1 MPVRVPSP
9 GPDRSEFAR
18 LLERLDT
25 DPVEA
30 GHRYEA
36 LRYTLLRF
44 FEWRGVAAADSAAD
58 ETLDRLGRR
67 LAAGETVA
75 DPRAYALGIA
85 RLVALE
91 QHRRPE
97 ARHTSLDDV
106 PAWRLT
112 AAEGEGADPPRLRC
126 FDRCLGALPAGQ
138 HDFIVRYYAATGRA
152 RIDGRAAL
160 ATELG
165 LSPNALRLRAQRLRD
180 GLESCIRACLG
191 STRTFDDGSPA

>member
-1 MPVRVPSP
+1 MPSRVTSP
-9 GPDRSEFAR
+9 GPDRTEFAR
-18 LLERLDT
+18 LLERLDA

-30 GHRYEA
+30 GHGYEV
-36 LRYTLLRF
+36 LRHTLLRF
-44 FEWRGVAAADSAAD
+44 FEWRGVAAADAAAD

-91 QHRRPE
+91 QYRRPE
-97 ARHTSLDDV
+97 RRHTPLDDV

-112 AAEGEGADPPRLRC
+112 APESAGADSPRMGC
-126 FDRCLGALPAGQ
+126 FDRCLGALPAEQ
-138 HDFIVRYYAATGRA
+138 HHFIVRYYAASGRA
-152 RIDGRAAL
+152 RIEGRAAL
-160 ATELG
+160 ATQLG

-180 GLESCIRACLG
+180 GLESCIRTCLG
-191 STRTFDDGSPA
+191 STRTSDDGRSA